1 MYRTAVRLGYP
12 RPGGGMG
19 TDLWRRLT
27 HGRPPDGLPYP
38 TVNRIVR
45 RMKVTAILPDD
56 LVSQVRRHSGGKN
69 LTEALQIAL
78 REWLAMRRI
87 KQLNRGIAK
96 RPLQF
101 RSSYSASSVREVS
114 RRR

>member
-1 MYRTAVRLGYP
+1 VPQPKRSP
-12 RPGGGMG
+12 Q
-19 TDLWRRLT
+19 
-27 HGRPPDGLPYP
+27 GLPHRMLY
-38 TVNRIVR
+38 RIVD

-56 LVSQVRRHSGGKN
+56 LVTQVRRHSGGKN
-69 LTEALQIAL
+69 VTEALQIAL
-78 REWLAMRRI
+78 QEWLAARRI

-101 RSSYSASSVREVS
+101 RSGYTASDVREAN